1 MNIRTLSTALA
12 TSLTMLLAAPST
24 LASDPEKVEGPVM
37 VEYIKASEFT
47 DIKDEPFRTRVEK
60 NTHLIQLRKFLHK
73 EASEYL
79 QKGQKLKISF
89 TDIDLAGDYE
99 PARGPQLNDIR
110 IIRELYPPRL
120 KFNYAL
126 MDRSGNLIKEDKVE
140 LRDMAFM
147 MRTSIHR
154 NDPLYHEKYMLDKW
168 LRETFEKE

>member
-1 MNIRTLSTALA
+1 MNIRTLPTALA
-12 TSLTMLLAAPST
+12 TSLTMLLAAPSA
-24 LASDPEKVEGPVM
+24 LASDPVEAEGPVM
-37 VEYIKASEFT
+37 IEYVKPTEFT
-47 DIKDEPFRTRVEK
+47 DIKDDPFRTRTEK
-60 NTHLIQLRKFLHK
+60 NTHLIQLRQFLHK

-99 PARGPQLNDIR
+99 PARGPQMNDIR

-120 KFNYAL
+120 KFDYAL
-126 MDRSGNLIKEDKVE
+126 MDRSGNIIKEDKVE

-154 NDPLYHEKYMLDKW
+154 SDPLYHEKYMLDKW